1 MRLTSPL
8 SPTRRALLASALA
21 VTAGPLLAPG
31 ARARAPVRQAIVTML
46 GDSITA
52 GFGLPAAQSLPAR
65 LEAELNRLAPPVRVR
80 GAGVSGDTSAG
91 GLARAGFSVQA
102 DTDVC
107 IVALGGNDLL
117 QGLNVAATRANLS
130 AIVAGLKRRGIG
142 VVLAGQSAPPAIGAG
157 YARDFNAVFPRV
169 AREQGVPLYADLLAG
184 VHGNPALN
192 QRDAIHPNA
201 QGVAIIARSLAPV
214 VVRALAARRPRTGA

>member
-1 MRLTSPL
+1 MRLTSPHHL
-8 SPTRRALLASALA
+8 SRRGLLAAALTAAAGPALA
-21 VTAGPLLAPG
+21 TG
-31 ARARAPVRQAIVTML
+31 PVRPGIVTLL

-52 GFGLPAAQSLPAR
+52 GLGLPAAQALPAR

-91 GLARAGFSVQA
+91 GLARMTFSVQA

-117 QGLNVAATRANLS
+117 QGLNVQATQANLS
-130 AIVAGLKRRGIG
+130 AIVAGLKRRRIG
-142 VVLAGQSAPPAIGAG
+142 VVLAGQTAPPAIGSG
-157 YARDFNAVFPRV
+157 YARDFNALFARV
-169 AREQGVPLYADLLAG
+169 ARAQGVPLYPDLLAG

-201 QGVAIIARSLAPV
+201 AGVAIIARGLAPL
-214 VVRALAARRPRTGA
+214 VVRALAAHRRGARA